1 MQLQL
6 IFTMKIYLILPL
18 LVLAGFG
25 FRTGSQIQY
34 PSTTKSD
41 ITTNY
46 FGVNVADPYRWLEFD
61 GTPESAKWVE
71 AENLVTD
78 RYLEQIP
85 FRKDLA
91 TKLQSLSSLSHYS
104 KPRKENGV
112 YYYFKSNGLQDQAV
126 LYSQK
131 DLKSEPEIFLDPKTL
146 APGENIKL
154 ADIAFSKK
162 GKYTAYTTKKN
173 GSEWQTASVMETQS
187 KKILSDKLEWIK
199 MSTIQWQGD
208 EGFYYSRYPEPKG
221 NGRFSNQSRFHSVF
235 FHKIGDQ
242 QSADKLIYEDR
253 EHPYRY
259 HFAQVT
265 EDDRFLV
272 LYISEGTANAQ
283 IMFKN
288 LDKGDKAT
296 FRTIL
301 DGFKYEAEVFD
312 NDKKNL
318 YVRTN
323 ISAPRYRV
331 VAVNLTNPYVNNWE
345 TMIPEQNDVLQAIK
359 PAGGNWFGTYLK
371 DASSTLS
378 QFTMGGYKLNDISLP
393 PFASVEISA
402 GHSNDNEFLYSY
414 STFTQPGQLYRLNIR
429 DSKSE
434 LLKKSE
440 LTYSPADFETKQVFF
455 NSEDGT
461 KIPMF
466 LTYKK
471 GIQLNGQN
479 PVLLSGFGG
488 LNQSS
493 TPSFDAMNMAFMQ
506 QGGIYALV
514 NTRGGSEYGEKWH
527 KAGMGKEKQN
537 AIDDFSAAAEYLQEE
552 KYTSPL
558 KMAIAGST
566 HGGLLVTAAMVQ
578 RPELFKVVL
587 ADEALTDMLR
597 YEKFTT
603 AYGWVGEYGTSD
615 DREEFDNL
623 YSNSPLHNLKP
634 GGKYPATFITTG
646 NMNDNIVPAHSY
658 KFAAT
663 MQEVQAAENP
673 ILIRVSDDAGT
684 KGQEVALLEKQTDR
698 LAFLMYNL
706 GMKP

>member
-1 MQLQL
+1 
-6 IFTMKIYLILPL
+6 MKIYHILPL
-18 LVLAGFG
+18 LAFGGFA

-46 FGVNVADPYRWLEFD
+46 FGVNVPDPYRWLEFD

-71 AENLVTD
+71 EENFVTHH
-78 RYLEQIP
+78 YLDQIP

-91 TKLQSLSSLSHYS
+91 TKLQSLSSMPHYS
-104 KPRKENGV
+104 NPRKENGV
-112 YYYFKSNGLQDQAV
+112 YYFFRSNGLQDQAV

-146 APGENIKL
+146 SQDGNIKL
-154 ADIAFSKK
+154 ADLAFSKK
-162 GKYTAYTTKKN
+162 GKYTAYTTKRN
-173 GSEWQTASVMETQS
+173 GSDWETASVMETQT
-187 KKILSDKLEWIK
+187 KKILADKLEWIK
-199 MSTIQWQGD
+199 MSTIQWVGD
-208 EGFYYSRYPEPKG
+208 EGFYYSRFPEQKG
-221 NGRFSNQSRFHSVF
+221 NGRFSNQNRYHSVY
-235 FHKIGDQ
+235 FHKVGDQ

-272 LYISEGTANAQ
+272 LYVSEGTANSQ

-288 LDKGDKAT
+288 LDKGDKAV

-301 DGFKYEAEVFD
+301 EGFKYEAEVFD

-323 ISAPRYRV
+323 VSAPRYRV
-331 VAVNLTNPYVNNWE
+331 VTVNLSNPYVNNWE
-345 TMIPEQNDVLQAIK
+345 TMIPEQKDLLLSIK
-359 PAGGNWFGTYLK
+359 PAGENWFGTYLK
-371 DASSTLS
+371 DASATLS
-378 QFTMGGYKLNDISLP
+378 QFTMGGFKLRDIPLP
-393 PFASVEISA
+393 PFASVEASA
-402 GHSNDNEFLYSY
+402 GRADDTEFLYSY
-414 STFTQPGQLYRLNIR
+414 STFTQPAQLYRLNI
-429 DSKSE
+429 SNGKPE

-440 LTYSPADFETKQVFF
+440 LSYQPGDYETKQVFF

-471 GIQLNGQN
+471 GMQLNGQN

-488 LNQSS
+488 LNQAS
-493 TPSFDAMNMAFMQ
+493 TPSFDAMVMAFMQ
-506 QGGIYALV
+506 QGGIFALV

-537 AIDDFSAAAEYLQEE
+537 AIDDFAAAAEYLQDEN
-552 KYTSPL
+552 YTTASKL
-558 KMAIAGST
+558 AAMGST

-587 ADEALTDMLR
+587 PDEALTDMLR

-603 AYGWVGEYGTSD
+603 AFGWEGEYGTSD

-623 YSNSPLHNLKP
+623 YSYSPLHNLKA
-634 GGKYPATFITTG
+634 GEKYPATLITTG

-658 KFAAT
+658 KFAAAL
-663 MQEVQAAENP
+663 QEAQAGDNP

-684 KGQEVALLEKQTDR
+684 KGQDVSLLEKQTDR

>member
-1 MQLQL
+1 M
-6 IFTMKIYLILPL
+6 
-18 LVLAGFG
+18 
-25 FRTGSQIQY
+25 
-34 PSTTKSD
+34 
-41 ITTNY
+41 
-46 FGVNVADPYRWLEFD
+46 
-61 GTPESAKWVE
+61 
-71 AENLVTD
+71 
-78 RYLEQIP
+78 
-85 FRKDLA
+85 KDLA
-91 TKLQSLSSLSHYS
+91 TKLQTLSSMPSYS

-112 YYYFKSNGLQDQAV
+112 YYFFKSSGLQGQAI

-131 DLKSEPEIFLDPKTL
+131 DLKSEPEIFLDPRSL
-146 APGENIKL
+146 SQDANIKL
-154 ADIAFSKK
+154 ASLAFSKK

-173 GSEWQTASVMETQS
+173 GSEWETASVMETQT
-187 KKILSDKLEWIK
+187 KKLLSDKLEWIK
-199 MSTIQWQGD
+199 MSTIQWLGD
-208 EGFYYSRYPEPKG
+208 EGFYYSRYPEQKG
-221 NGRFSNQSRFHSVF
+221 NGRFSNQSRYHAVY

-265 EDDRFLV
+265 EDDRFLI
-272 LYISEGTANAQ
+272 LYISEGTANTQ

-296 FRTIL
+296 FRTML
-301 DGFKYEAEVFD
+301 EGFKYEAEVFD

-331 VAVNLTNPYVNNWE
+331 VTVNLTNPYVNNWE
-345 TMIPEQNDVLQAIK
+345 TMIPEQKDVLQSIK
-359 PAGGNWFGTYLK
+359 PAGENWFGTYLK
-371 DASSTLS
+371 DATATLS
-378 QFTMGGYKLNDISLP
+378 QFTMGGFKLRDIPLP
-393 PFASVEISA
+393 PFSSVETSA
-402 GHSNDNEFLYSY
+402 GRVTDNEYLYSY
-414 STFTQPGQLYRLNIR
+414 SSFTQPSQVYRLNIR
-429 DSKSE
+429 DGKSE
-434 LLKKSE
+434 LLKGSE
-440 LTYSPADFETKQVFF
+440 LSYSPADFETKQVFF

-461 KIPMF
+461 KVPMF

-488 LNQSS
+488 LNQAS
-493 TPSFDAMNMAFMQ
+493 TPSFDAMNMAFLQ

-514 NTRGGSEYGEKWH
+514 NTRGGSEYGDKWH

-537 AIDDFSAAAEYLQEE
+537 AIDDFSSAAQYLQDEN
-552 KYTSPL
+552 YTNAQ

-566 HGGLLVTAAMVQ
+566 HGGLLVTAALVQ

-603 AYGWVGEYGTSD
+603 AYGWEGEYGTSD

-623 YSNSPLHNLKP
+623 YSFSPLHNIKE
-634 GGKYPATFITTG
+634 GGKYPATLITTG
-646 NMNDNIVPAHSY
+646 NMNDYIVPAHSY

-663 MQEVQAAENP
+663 LQEAQAAENA
-673 ILIRVSDDAGT
+673 ILIRVSDDAGS
-684 KGQEVALLEKQTDR
+684 KGQDVALLEKQADR